1 MKPTF
6 QASPPQIHATLV
18 TAETEYL
25 LSFSANNVTT
35 IMVTQVLKAGM
46 KDFLG

>member
-6 QASPPQIHATLV
+6 QASPPQIHAIPVL
-18 TAETEYL
+18 AETEYL
-25 LSFSANNVTT
+25 LSFSANNATT
-35 IMVTQVLKAGM
+35 IMVTQVLKAVM